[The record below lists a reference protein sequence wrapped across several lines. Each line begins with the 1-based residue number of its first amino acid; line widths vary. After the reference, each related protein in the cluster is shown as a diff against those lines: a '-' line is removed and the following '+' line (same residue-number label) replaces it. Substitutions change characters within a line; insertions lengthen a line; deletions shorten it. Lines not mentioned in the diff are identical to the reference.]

1 MQRVV
6 SAQLKRKEILTTL
19 GGRPRFRYA
28 NVRAALQHHP
38 RNAHTSD
45 AIVRGATP
53 RSHLSNPLLK
63 VIEMKKS
70 LIALAV
76 MAASGAALAQSSVQ
90 VYGIV
95 DAWVGSERDRW
106 FDHDNNQSRLNQPR
120 QTKLGSGG
128 ISGSRFGFK
137 GTEDLG
143 GGLKANFLLEQGFE
157 VDTGKA
163 AETGKQFNRQAYVG
177 FSGGF
182 GEVKLGKI
190 WTAYDDISGAT
201 NSAFDSAFSAT
212 AKVFASGGYNANPN
226 NGLYYAT
233 PSFGGFSGALS
244 YALGEDKSNVKSA
257 SKVWAAHVKYEEGPI
272 FAGLAYQRED
282 DGIPGNDA
290 IKFTRL
296 NGSYDFGMAKA
307 LASYGR
313 VTEGNDKTNEYHLGV
328 DVPLGGNLT
337 LSGGYAYSKT
347 KVAGVVDSK
356 RNGVGI
362 ALGYNLSKRT
372 MAYAGVNN
380 SKEKDGAGQ
389 TIGKYNLY
397 AVGVKHTF

>member
-1 MQRVV
+1 M
-6 SAQLKRKEILTTL
+6 
-19 GGRPRFRYA
+19 
-28 NVRAALQHHP
+28 
-38 RNAHTSD
+38 
-45 AIVRGATP
+45 RGATP
-53 RSHLSNPLLK
+53 RSHLSNSLFK

-95 DAWVGSERDRW
+95 DAWVGSERLQVDTGSGL
-106 FDHDNNQSRLNQPR
+106 QGVR
-120 QTKLGSGG
+120 QTTLGSGG
-128 ISGSRFGFK
+128 ISASRFGFK

-143 GGLKANFLLEQGFE
+143 GGLKANFLLEQGFD
-157 VDTGKA
+157 VDTGKPSVSG
-163 AETGKQFNRQAYVG
+163 EQFSRQAYVG

-201 NSAFDSAFSAT
+201 NSAFDSKFSAT
-212 AKVFASGGYNANPN
+212 ANVFVSGLLYDANPN

-282 DGIPGNDA
+282 DGVPGSSA

-296 NGSYDFGMAKA
+296 NGSYDFGVAKA

-328 DVPLGGNLT
+328 DVPLGSNLV